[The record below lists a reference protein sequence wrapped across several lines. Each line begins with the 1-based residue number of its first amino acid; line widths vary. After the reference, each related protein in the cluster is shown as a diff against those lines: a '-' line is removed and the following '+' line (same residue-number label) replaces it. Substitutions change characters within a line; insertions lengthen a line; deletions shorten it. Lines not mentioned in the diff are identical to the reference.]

1 MAQDK
6 FTAMIQK
13 EQHPT
18 HQIENL
24 RLAFF
29 LNLGF
34 AILELIGGFWSNSL
48 TILAGALH
56 DLGDSA
62 TVGVSWY
69 LENVSRR
76 EKDRRYSYGYRRF
89 SLLGAVISAIVLI
102 TGAIFVIIEAVPRLI
117 HPEHSNAQGMIV
129 FAIIGIS
136 VNGIAVLRMRGG
148 KSMSARMISWHLL
161 DDVLGWGAVLVMS
174 LVLLFADIHTLDP
187 IFSLLITA
195 FVLFNVIKNLRKTL
209 SLFLQAVPE
218 EVEIDTIDN
227 AIKRAQKVK
236 DVHHTHIWSL
246 DGEHNVLTTH
256 VVLEEGASRN
266 EIRAIKCLVHDL
278 VPKYDLAHTTIEFEY
293 LDEDC
298 SMNHLHINGEKHE

>member
-1 MAQDK
+1 MGRHH
-6 FTAMIQK
+6 
-13 EQHPT
+13 HPT
-18 HQIENL
+18 ENL

-34 AILELIGGFWSNSL
+34 AIFELIGGFWSNSL

-62 TVGVSWY
+62 TLGVSWY
-69 LENVSRR
+69 LENVSQR
-76 EKDRRYSYGYRRF
+76 EKDQRYSYGYRRF

-102 TGAIFVIIEAVPRLI
+102 TGAILVVIEAIPRLI

-148 KSMSARMISWHLL
+148 KNMNARMISWHLL

-174 LVLLFADIHTLDP
+174 LILLLADIHVLDP

-218 EVEIDTIDN
+218 EVEIDTIEN
-227 AIKRAQKVK
+227 AIKQAKNVK

-266 EIRAIKCLVHDL
+266 EIRAIKCLVHEF
-278 VPKYDLAHTTIEFEY
+278 VPIYDLAHTTIEFEY

-298 SMNHLHINGEKHE
+298 SMNHNHQSGEKHE